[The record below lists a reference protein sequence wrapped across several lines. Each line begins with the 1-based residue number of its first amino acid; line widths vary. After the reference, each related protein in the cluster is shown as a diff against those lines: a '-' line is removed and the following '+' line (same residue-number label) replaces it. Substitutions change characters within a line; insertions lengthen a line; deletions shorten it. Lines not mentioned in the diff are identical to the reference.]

1 MNSQL
6 LHIRAGTEQ
15 IYSIGRAERL
25 EVLLRGAVV
34 VFPENNI
41 GPAHEYKHEQGE
53 RSCKHFGAIARNEEF
68 TRLLLHIC
76 NSTRTYLGL
85 QFPLPQ
91 YATSEA
97 TSILSIAPLCT

>member
-25 EVLLRGAVV
+25 EVLLRGAVF

-41 GPAHEYKHEQGE
+41 VPAHQYKHEQGE
-53 RSCKHFGAIARNEEF
+53 RS
-68 TRLLLHIC
+68 
-76 NSTRTYLGL
+76 
-85 QFPLPQ
+85 
-91 YATSEA
+91 
-97 TSILSIAPLCT
+97 